1 MQILRP
7 ERASRVPH
15 PGNTVPAG
23 GVGLPF
29 WGAVAAWWLWGTFG
43 GKISQLLGGWVGWC
57 LPGYKM
63 VKKAGVVPQAGGQPQ
78 VCYWVLRGA
87 LPKGEKV
94 FWRPV
99 RGILFTKIVEN
110 VVFPKKIKKYQKKK
124 DKNCAP

>member
-1 MQILRP
+1 M
-7 ERASRVPH
+7 
-15 PGNTVPAG
+15 
-23 GVGLPF
+23 VGCSF
-29 WGAVAAWWLWGTFG
+29 FG
-43 GKISQLLGGWVGWC
+43 GLLLLGGCGEPLVEKKAKSLGGWVGWC

-110 VVFPKKIKKYQKKK
+110 VVFPKK
-124 DKNCAP
+124 

>member
-1 MQILRP
+1 
-7 ERASRVPH
+7 
-15 PGNTVPAG
+15 
-23 GVGLPF
+23 
-29 WGAVAAWWLWGTFG
+29 
-43 GKISQLLGGWVGWC
+43 
-57 LPGYKM
+57 M

-99 RGILFTKIVEN
+99 RGILVTKKQEN
-110 VVFPKKIKKYQKKK
+110 VVFQKKKNLKKKK

>member
-1 MQILRP
+1 
-7 ERASRVPH
+7 
-15 PGNTVPAG
+15 
-23 GVGLPF
+23 
-29 WGAVAAWWLWGTFG
+29 
-43 GKISQLLGGWVGWC
+43 
-57 LPGYKM
+57 M

-110 VVFPKKIKKYQKKK
+110 VVFPKKLKKYQKKRTK
-124 DKNCAP
+124 IAPRKILSAGMSQVLRGKLSANPSEPCVGDVQV